1 LDGEGR
7 VPRAWAAKSKNVK
20 ICIAWA
26 DRVFIFGNATC
37 FRGSGLN
44 AREFSCANLGIKG
57 DLLYDLFSGGVMSL
71 RNALA
76 LFLVLS
82 ALALLAGCGNGGGI
96 TNPIAPPGGGFS
108 KSDLNGTYVFSVSG
122 TDDISGAAIA
132 VVGTLNANGSGGI
145 TGGTMDINDFNFSA
159 PIPNL
164 SISSSS
170 SYNVGV
176 DGRGTATLDVTTP
189 FGRKLTFDFV
199 MTSVS
204 HGFIIQFDG
213 NATGSGTLD
222 LQAAGLTQA
231 SLAGTYAFS
240 FSGADS
246 AGTGAFA
253 TVGNFAL
260 DPNGTITSG
269 LADFNDNGLVVF
281 AGQTL
286 AGQVILGP
294 SSSPATLLT
303 TAPYSKTFDVFAID
317 ATHLKFVEM
326 DTLSI
331 LSGDAFSQTSTVV
344 PTGNLAFTLAGF
356 LAGAPFASG
365 GFVVTDGAGNI
376 TAASTEDFNSNGT
389 PGSSPS
395 FFGSY
400 SAGGT
405 GRYTLGSFSNFVG
418 GSLFAAY
425 PSSGGLLLLEIDT
438 TSLGILN
445 GAAHAQTQGA
455 AFATSEGYGL
465 NLTGINLAGPTGV
478 VEVDDI
484 AEFTANSSGTTVIG
498 LIDENFA
505 PGGVPIFDQKLNG
518 TYTGPDSSGRFGISA
533 TAGNSSNSTLNG
545 GFGLTVYTVD
555 GTMFPFIETDTGG
568 QVATGVFVLQTPSAS
583 PGVAQAGS
591 HMFVAPPLIRPRAAS
606 LKKK

>member
-1 LDGEGR
+1 
-7 VPRAWAAKSKNVK
+7 
-20 ICIAWA
+20 
-26 DRVFIFGNATC
+26 
-37 FRGSGLN
+37 
-44 AREFSCANLGIKG
+44 
-57 DLLYDLFSGGVMSL
+57 MSV

-82 ALALLAGCGNGGGI
+82 TLALLAGCGNGSGI
-96 TNPIAPPGGGFS
+96 INPVAPPGGGFS
-108 KSDLNGTYVFSVSG
+108 KSDLSGTYVFSVSG
-122 TDDISGAAIA
+122 TDDISGAPIA
-132 VVGTLNANGSGGI
+132 MVGTLNANGSGGI
-145 TGGTMDINDFNFSA
+145 TGGTMDINDPNFTA

-170 SYNVGV
+170 NYNVGV
-176 DGRGTATLDVTTP
+176 DGRGTATLDVSTP
-189 FGRKLTFDFV
+189 FGSKIMFDFV
-199 MTSVS
+199 LTSSS

-222 LQAAGLTQA
+222 LQTAGLAQ
-231 SLAGTYAFS
+231 SSFAGTYAFS
-240 FSGADS
+240 FSGVDT

-253 TVGNFAL
+253 NVGNFTL
-260 DPNGTITSG
+260 DATGTITSG
-269 LADFNDNGLVVF
+269 LGDFNDNGLVVY

-286 AGQVILGP
+286 GGQVILGP

-303 TAPYSKTFDVFAID
+303 TAPYTQKFDVYAID
-317 ATHLKFVEM
+317 ATHLKFIEM
-326 DTLSI
+326 DPLPI
-331 LSGDAFSQTSTVV
+331 VSGDAYSQTSTAI
-344 PTGNLAFTLAGF
+344 TGNLAFTLAGF
-356 LAGAPFASG
+356 LAGSPFASG
-365 GFVVTDGAGNI
+365 GFMVTDGAGNI

-395 FFGSY
+395 FMGTY
-400 SAGGT
+400 TAGGT
-405 GRYTLGSFSNFVG
+405 GRYTLSSFSNFVG

-438 TSLGILN
+438 TNLGILS
-445 GAAHAQTQGA
+445 GAAHAQTPGA
-455 AFATSEGYGL
+455 AFATSQGYGL
-465 NLTGINLAGPTGV
+465 NLTGINLAGPSGA

-484 AEFTANSSGTTVIG
+484 AEFTANSSGTSVIG

-505 PGGVPIFDQKLNG
+505 PAGVPIFDQKLNG

-555 GTMFPFIETDTGG
+555 GTIFPFVETDTGG
-568 QVATGVFVLQTPSAS
+568 QVATGALVLQTPSAS
-583 PGVAQAGS
+583 PGVAQSRS
-591 HMFVAPPLIRPRAAS
+591 HMFVAPPLMRPRGAS

>member
-1 LDGEGR
+1 
-7 VPRAWAAKSKNVK
+7 
-20 ICIAWA
+20 
-26 DRVFIFGNATC
+26 
-37 FRGSGLN
+37 
-44 AREFSCANLGIKG
+44 
-57 DLLYDLFSGGVMSL
+57 MSV

-82 ALALLAGCGNGGGI
+82 TLALLAGCGNGSGI
-96 TNPIAPPGGGFS
+96 INPVAPPGGGFS
-108 KSDLNGTYVFSVSG
+108 KSDLSGTYVFSVSG
-122 TDDISGAAIA
+122 TDDISGAPIA
-132 VVGTLNANGSGGI
+132 MVGTLNANGSGGI
-145 TGGTMDINDFNFSA
+145 TGGTMDINDPNFTA

-170 SYNVGV
+170 NYNVGV
-176 DGRGTATLDVTTP
+176 DGRGTATLDVSTP
-189 FGRKLTFDFV
+189 FGSKIMFDFV
-199 MTSVS
+199 LTSSS

-222 LQAAGLTQA
+222 LQTAGLAQ
-231 SLAGTYAFS
+231 SSFAGTYAFS
-240 FSGADS
+240 FSGVDT

-253 TVGNFAL
+253 NVGNFTL
-260 DPNGTITSG
+260 DATGTITSG
-269 LADFNDNGLVVF
+269 LGDFNDNGLVVY

-286 AGQVILGP
+286 GGQVILGP

-303 TAPYSKTFDVFAID
+303 TAPYTQKFDVYAID
-317 ATHLKFVEM
+317 ATHLKFIEM
-326 DTLSI
+326 DPLPI
-331 LSGDAFSQTSTVV
+331 VSGDAYSQTSTAI
-344 PTGNLAFTLAGF
+344 TGNLAFTLAGF
-356 LAGAPFASG
+356 LAGSPFASG
-365 GFVVTDGAGNI
+365 GFMVTDGAGNI

-395 FFGSY
+395 FMGTY
-400 SAGGT
+400 TAGGT

-438 TSLGILN
+438 TNLGILS
-445 GAAHAQTQGA
+445 GAAHAQTPGA
-455 AFATSEGYGL
+455 AFATSQGYGL
-465 NLTGINLAGPTGV
+465 NLTGINLAGPSGA

-484 AEFTANSSGTTVIG
+484 AEFTANSSGTSVIG

-505 PGGVPIFDQKLNG
+505 PAGVPIFDQKLNG

-555 GTMFPFIETDTGG
+555 GTIFPFVETDTGG
-568 QVATGVFVLQTPSAS
+568 QVATGALVLQTPSAS
-583 PGVAQAGS
+583 PGVAQSRS
-591 HMFVAPPLIRPRAAS
+591 HMFVAPPLMRPRGAS

>member
-1 LDGEGR
+1 
-7 VPRAWAAKSKNVK
+7 
-20 ICIAWA
+20 
-26 DRVFIFGNATC
+26 
-37 FRGSGLN
+37 
-44 AREFSCANLGIKG
+44 
-57 DLLYDLFSGGVMSL
+57 MSV

-82 ALALLAGCGNGGGI
+82 TLALLAGCGNGSGI
-96 TNPIAPPGGGFS
+96 INPVAPPGGGFS
-108 KSDLNGTYVFSVSG
+108 KSDLSGTYVFSVSG
-122 TDDISGAAIA
+122 TDDISGAPIA
-132 VVGTLNANGSGGI
+132 MVGTLNANGSGGI
-145 TGGTMDINDFNFSA
+145 TGGTMDINDPNFTA

-170 SYNVGV
+170 NYNVGV
-176 DGRGTATLDVTTP
+176 DGRGTATLDVSTP
-189 FGRKLTFDFV
+189 FGSKIMFDFV
-199 MTSVS
+199 LTSSS

-222 LQAAGLTQA
+222 LQTAGLAQ
-231 SLAGTYAFS
+231 SSFAGTYAFS
-240 FSGADS
+240 FSGVDT

-253 TVGNFAL
+253 NVGNFTL
-260 DPNGTITSG
+260 DATGTITSG
-269 LADFNDNGLVVF
+269 LGDFNDNGLVVY

-286 AGQVILGP
+286 GGQVILGP

-303 TAPYSKTFDVFAID
+303 TAPYTQKFDVYAID
-317 ATHLKFVEM
+317 ATHLKFIEM
-326 DTLSI
+326 DPLPI
-331 LSGDAFSQTSTVV
+331 VSGDAYSQTSTAI
-344 PTGNLAFTLAGF
+344 TGNLAFTLAGF
-356 LAGAPFASG
+356 LAGSPFASG
-365 GFVVTDGAGNI
+365 GFMVTDGAGNI

-395 FFGSY
+395 FMGTY
-400 SAGGT
+400 TAGGT

-438 TSLGILN
+438 TNLGILS
-445 GAAHAQTQGA
+445 GAAHAQTLGA
-455 AFATSEGYGL
+455 AFATSQGYGL
-465 NLTGINLAGPTGV
+465 NLTGINLAGPSGA

-484 AEFTANSSGTTVIG
+484 AEFTANSSGTSVIG

-505 PGGVPIFDQKLNG
+505 PAGVPIFDQKLNG

-555 GTMFPFIETDTGG
+555 GTIFPFVETDTGG
-568 QVATGVFVLQTPSAS
+568 QVATGALVLQTPSAS
-583 PGVAQAGS
+583 PGVAQSRS
-591 HMFVAPPLIRPRAAS
+591 HMFVAPPLMRPRGAS